1 MTQIGTFTR
10 TSDGF
15 SGSIQTLTLKR
26 DVIIIVPAI
35 ATETDNAPNYRVMAG
50 DVEIGA
56 GWKRRGS
63 AAGDPPEPTG
73 SRPAR
78 GAGRVLERA
87 DATCANDY
95 ILLLFRPVCY
105 LYGHAIGNREP
116 GASDNG

>member
-35 ATETDNAPNYRVMAG
+35 ATETDNTPNYRVMAG

-56 GWKRRGS
+56 GWKRRGDK
-63 AAGDPPEPTG
+63 AGDYVSLLIDDPCFTQPIRANLFESTSDGKTFHLLWTRP
-73 SRPAR
+73 SRRAAR
-78 GAGRVLERA
+78 
-87 DATCANDY
+87 D
-95 ILLLFRPVCY
+95 
-105 LYGHAIGNREP
+105 
-116 GASDNG
+116 

>member
-1 MTQIGTFTR
+1 MISTTPPSPPPAQEQTMTQIGTFTR

-56 GWKRRGS
+56 GWKRRGDK
-63 AAGDPPEPTG
+63 AGDYVSLLIDDPFHAADPRQPV
-73 SRPAR
+73 
-78 GAGRVLERA
+78 RV
-87 DATCANDY
+87 DK
-95 ILLLFRPVCY
+95 
-105 LYGHAIGNREP
+105 
-116 GASDNG
+116 

>member
-56 GWKRRGS
+56 GWKRRGDK
-63 AAGDPPEPTG
+63 AGDYVSLLIDDPCFTQPIRANLFELTSDGKTFHLLWTRP
-73 SRPAR
+73 SRRAAR
-78 GAGRVLERA
+78 
-87 DATCANDY
+87 D
-95 ILLLFRPVCY
+95 
-105 LYGHAIGNREP
+105 
-116 GASDNG
+116 